1 MREFAVNLKH
11 ALRSHPCSDLLD
23 ILRLQ
28 GVEIDPASNAQLAM
42 TLLGVHNR
50 PQMVCIIDREYLLSY
65 NCLEV
70 RACFSLVLYAVLFML
85 AASRVVRATS
95 H

>member
-1 MREFAVNLKH
+1 
-11 ALRSHPCSDLLD
+11 
-23 ILRLQ
+23 
-28 GVEIDPASNAQLAM
+28 M